1 MRWVINYCKTNGL
14 CTQIGNFRFAIF
26 EKKYRKIFQCVIYSV
41 FYPSVFYLALNEQ
54 ASELSYLM
62 NVMNK

>member
-14 CTQIGNFRFAIF
+14 CTQIGKFRFAIF
-26 EKKYRKIFQCVIYSV
+26 QNNYRNIFQCVIYSV
-41 FYPSVFYLALNEQ
+41 FNPPFLALNEQ